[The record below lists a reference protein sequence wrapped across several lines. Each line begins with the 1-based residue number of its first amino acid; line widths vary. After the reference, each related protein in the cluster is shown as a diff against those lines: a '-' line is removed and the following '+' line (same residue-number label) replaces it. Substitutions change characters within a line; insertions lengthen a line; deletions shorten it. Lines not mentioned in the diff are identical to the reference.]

1 MSADGLPFMGRPKRW
16 RNVVVG
22 AGHGMFGLTL
32 APPSGVAISELI
44 MTGRSS
50 TDISEFDPDRNPLRR
65 RKRGRLKVP
74 KRRLKHQGCVH
85 YLRPNANHSRAACTV
100 AMKL

>member
-1 MSADGLPFMGRPKRW
+1 FLNLDWDHRFDTWAGSRPMSADGLPFMGRPKRW

-50 TDISEFDPDRNPLRR
+50 SDISAFDPDRSPLRR
-65 RKRGRLKVP
+65 
-74 KRRLKHQGCVH
+74 
-85 YLRPNANHSRAACTV
+85 
-100 AMKL
+100 